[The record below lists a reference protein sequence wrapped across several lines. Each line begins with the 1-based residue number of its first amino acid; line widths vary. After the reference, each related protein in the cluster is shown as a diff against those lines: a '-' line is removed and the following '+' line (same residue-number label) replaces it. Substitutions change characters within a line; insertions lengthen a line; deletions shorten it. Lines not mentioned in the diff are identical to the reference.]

1 MASRAGAKLASAL
14 EAFGVSPAGRVCAD
28 LGCSTGG
35 FTDCLL
41 QRGAAKVYSVD
52 TGYGVLA
59 YALRINPRVVVMER
73 TNVLHAQVPEG
84 GASVVVCDL
93 SWTVQRFAVPAA
105 LRWLAAEDDARIIT
119 LIKPH
124 YERSAVNAR
133 ARGILSDDEAEAIMR
148 QTLDA
153 MPSLGAEVLNVNLS
167 PIRGSGGKHKEGNLE
182 WSALL
187 RRRGG

>member
-1 MASRAGAKLASAL
+1 MAHVSRAGAKLQHGL
-14 EAFGVSPAGRVCAD
+14 DAFDLSVAGLVCAD

-41 QRGAAKVYSVD
+41 QAGAARVHSVD

-73 TNVLHAQVPEG
+73 SNALHATPPELCDL
-84 GASVVVCDL
+84 VVCDL
-93 SWTVQRFAVPAA
+93 SWTVQKHAVPAA
-105 LRWLAAEDDARIIT
+105 LRWLKPGAEARIIT

-124 YERSAVNAR
+124 YERSALDAK
-133 ARGILSDDEAEAIMR
+133 ARGILSDEDAARIM
-148 QTLDA
+148 QTTLDA
-153 MPSLGAEVLNVNLS
+153 MPALGATVLGVEPS

-182 WSALL
+182 WVALL
-187 RRRGG
+187 ARG

>member
-14 EAFGVSPAGRVCAD
+14 EAFALSPAGLVCAD

-59 YALRINPRVVVMER
+59 YKLRVDPRVVVMER
-73 TNVLHAQVPEG
+73 TNVLHATPPEG
-84 GASVVVCDL
+84 GAGLVVCDL

-105 LRWLAAEDDARIIT
+105 LRWLATGDDARVIT

-124 YERSAVNAR
+124 YERSAQDPR
-133 ARGILSDDEAEAIMR
+133 ARGILSDSEAEAIMR
-148 QTLDA
+148 QTLEA
-153 MPSLGAEVLNVNLS
+153 MPSLGATVLNVAIS

-187 RRRGG
+187 KRRET